1 MSLLNL
7 FKQRSATDTLAG
19 LRCDMHSHLIP
30 GIDDGARDMEMS
42 LRLITGLRELG
53 YRKLITTPHING
65 DYFPNTPETILSGLA
80 AVQAAVKDHRIDVEI
95 EAAAEYLLD
104 EHFSILLDGGPPL
117 LTFHGNWVLVEF
129 SFVVPAMNSM
139 DTLFNLQMK
148 GYQPVLAHP
157 ERYLYFGADRGWY
170 DRLRDAGCLFQLNL
184 LSLKGHY
191 GKLAYQLAGYL
202 VKKRYI
208 DLLGTDLHHEKH
220 LQLLGSSSVIQNTVA
235 KLLDSGMIRNAEL

>member
-1 MSLLNL
+1 MNLFNL
-7 FKQRSATDTLAG
+7 FKQRPATDSLAG

-30 GIDDGARDMEMS
+30 GIDDGSRDMEMS

-53 YRKLITTPHING
+53 YRKLITTPHSNG
-65 DYFPNTPETILSGLA
+65 DYFPNTPETIRSGLA
-80 AVQAAVKDHRIDVEI
+80 AVQAAVKEQQIDVGI

-104 EHFSILLDGGPPL
+104 ERFSDTLDNGEPL
-117 LTFHGNWVLVEF
+117 LTFHRNWVLVEF
-129 SFVVPAMNSM
+129 SFVVPAINAME
-139 DTLFNLQMK
+139 TLFSLQMK

-170 DRLRDAGCLFQLNL
+170 DRLKEAGCLFQLNL

-191 GKLAYQLAGYL
+191 GKLAHQLAGYL
-202 VKKRYI
+202 IKKKYV
-208 DLLGTDLHHEKH
+208 DLLGTDLHHENH
-220 LQLLGSSSVIQNTVA
+220 LQLLRSSPVIHDTVA

>member
-1 MSLLNL
+1 MSLFNL
-7 FKQRSATDTLAG
+7 FKQRSATDCLAG
-19 LRCDMHSHLIP
+19 LRGDMHSHLIP
-30 GIDDGARDMEMS
+30 GIDDGSRDMDMS

-65 DYFPNTPETILSGLA
+65 DYFPNTPETIRSGLA

-95 EAAAEYLLD
+95 DAAAEYLLD
-104 EHFSILLDGGPPL
+104 EPFSETLDSGQPL

-129 SFVVPAMNSM
+129 SFVVPAMNIM
-139 DTLFNLQMK
+139 ETLFNIQMK

-170 DRLRDAGCLFQLNL
+170 DRLKDAGCLFQLNL

-191 GKLAYQLAGYL
+191 GKLAHQLAGYL
-202 VKKRYI
+202 IKKRYV
-208 DLLGTDLHHEKH
+208 DLLGTDLHHENH
-220 LQLLGSSSVIQNTVA
+220 LQLLRSSSVIHDTVA